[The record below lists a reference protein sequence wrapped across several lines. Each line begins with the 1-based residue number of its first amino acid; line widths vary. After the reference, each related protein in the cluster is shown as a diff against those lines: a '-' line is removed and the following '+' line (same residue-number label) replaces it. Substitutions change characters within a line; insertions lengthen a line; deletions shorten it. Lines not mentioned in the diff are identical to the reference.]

1 MLAYY
6 RQAIDSLT
14 PQSVSWTPYGHSPH
28 LTVRRTLYQGLLRF
42 AEIAEYY
49 DPTRCLRQ
57 LGYVQV
63 YRIHRSVRLLCVDL
77 LPRLDTLLATSLSM
91 IRIGTTW
98 GRIVCIWTFF
108 LLRYDV
114 GHGSLLRITCRD
126 TLGTR
131 THIY

>member
-14 PQSVSWTPYGHSPH
+14 PQSVSWTPYGRSPH
-28 LTVRRTLYQGLLRF
+28 LTVRRTLYQGLPRF

-57 LGYVQV
+57 LGYVQGV
-63 YRIHRSVRLLCVDL
+63 PYPRLLCVDL

-91 IRIGTTW
+91 IRIGQ
-98 GRIVCIWTFF
+98 
-108 LLRYDV
+108 
-114 GHGSLLRITCRD
+114 
-126 TLGTR
+126 LGGA
-131 THIY
+131 